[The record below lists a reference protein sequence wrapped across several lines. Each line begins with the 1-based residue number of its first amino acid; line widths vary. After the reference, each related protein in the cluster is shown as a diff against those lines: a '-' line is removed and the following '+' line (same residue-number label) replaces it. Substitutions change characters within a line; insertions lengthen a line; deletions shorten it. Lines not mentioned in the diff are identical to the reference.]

1 MIYSTLDLEADMQTQ
16 KFQKDAYDIVV
27 ASLVIHATK
36 NPEQTL
42 RRNRYLLKP
51 GGYLIACEV
60 TNADVIRVNS
70 LFGCLPGWWQGI
82 EEGRTLSAA
91 AVDDWV
97 EFIRE
102 PLLASPAFLVGKCVI
117 KKLFI
122 VGGATFQVSRL
133 IETVQKLIRPFC
145 GDIVRV
151 QSLEGLGQA
160 GFSVNSTLLV
170 LEDLDHPVFRNM
182 TAGRFESLK
191 SMFGSEKTIVWVTQN
206 RRTDNPFASM
216 PVGFARSALWE
227 VLELRCQFIDFE
239 DSPKI
244 DARVLVESIL
254 RFQVTSSPPEQSQRN
269 VLWSVES
276 EIIVTSDGRQQVQR
290 MEPIQDANDRYN
302 SAHRAVIKRVN
313 SAKCAVSLSN
323 TNAGYIVN
331 EMSTPRPRSSIKAKD
346 TVPLHVQYSTL

>member
-60 TNADVIRVNS
+60 TNADVIR
-70 LFGCLPGWWQGI
+70 
-82 EEGRTLSAA
+82 

-276 EIIVTSDGRQQVQR
+276 EIIVTQ
-290 MEPIQDANDRYN
+290 
-302 SAHRAVIKRVN
+302 
-313 SAKCAVSLSN
+313 
-323 TNAGYIVN
+323 
-331 EMSTPRPRSSIKAKD
+331 
-346 TVPLHVQYSTL
+346 